1 MPNVPEDEPLLHL
14 QVAET
19 RQRLT
24 AAILCLPARERLVFT
39 LYYYEGLTTEE
50 IELISDE
57 APSRISDLHASALL
71 HLNAQLADS
80 G

>member
-1 MPNVPEDEPLLHL
+1 MPNPPENEPLLHL

-24 AAILCLPARERLVFT
+24 AAILYLPARERLVFT
-39 LYYYEGLTTEE
+39 LYYYESLTTEE
-50 IELISDE
+50 IELILGE
-57 APSRISDLHASALL
+57 TAGRISDLHASALL

-80 G
+80 E